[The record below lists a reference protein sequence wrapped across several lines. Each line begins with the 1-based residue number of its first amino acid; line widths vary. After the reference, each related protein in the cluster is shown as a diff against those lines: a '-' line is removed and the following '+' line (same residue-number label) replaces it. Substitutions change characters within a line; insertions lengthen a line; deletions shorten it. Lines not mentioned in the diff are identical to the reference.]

1 MTTENYYTQV
11 PQDYDITYDDEHAQ
25 VSGAL
30 SQSGTSHLVITN
42 DGTTIASITIQRS
55 SSEDD
60 GDDGLDKD

>member
-1 MTTENYYTQV
+1 
-11 PQDYDITYDDEHAQ
+11 
-25 VSGAL
+25 
-30 SQSGTSHLVITN
+30 VITN